1 MSSKPKEN
9 DRHFGSL
16 YPVKLSL
23 GRASPDFSDGGKARV
38 FVAGSTPTLKGWQMG
53 EGGLLKQKGN
63 DKERILECLGW
74 KKKR

>member
-1 MSSKPKEN
+1 MSSKPEEN
-9 DRHFGSL
+9 DRQFGSL

-38 FVAGSTPTLKGWQMG
+38 FVAGSTPTKRMANA
-53 EGGLLKQKGN
+53 GGVLLKQKGN